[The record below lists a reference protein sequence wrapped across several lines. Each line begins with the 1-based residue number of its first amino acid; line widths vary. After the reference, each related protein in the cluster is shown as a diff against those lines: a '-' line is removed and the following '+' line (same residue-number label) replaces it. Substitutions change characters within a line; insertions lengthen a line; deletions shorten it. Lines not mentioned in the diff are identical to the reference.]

1 MGRGADD
8 DGLIARARA
17 AVDPCR
23 LSPTVEAGGVGSALL
38 TGGGA
43 IHVGVCLDAPCGL
56 GFCAEQA
63 AIAGM
68 ITAGESRIV
77 TIVAVDRDGRLL
89 PPCGRCREL
98 IWQVDP
104 GNADARILLPG
115 DGVKPLRE
123 LLPDPWLPSRVPAA
137 SLP

>member
-1 MGRGADD
+1 MGRGVDD

-17 AVDPCR
+17 AVGPRR
-23 LSPTVEAGGVGSALL
+23 LSPTVEAGSVGSALV
-38 TGGGA
+38 TGSGA
-43 IHVGVCLDAPCGL
+43 VHVGACLDAPCGL

-98 IWQVDP
+98 IFHVDP
-104 GNADARILLPG
+104 ENADARILLPG
-115 DGVKPLRE
+115 DRVEPLRA
-123 LLPDPWLPSRVPAA
+123 LLPDPWLPGRTPAG
-137 SLP
+137 SSP